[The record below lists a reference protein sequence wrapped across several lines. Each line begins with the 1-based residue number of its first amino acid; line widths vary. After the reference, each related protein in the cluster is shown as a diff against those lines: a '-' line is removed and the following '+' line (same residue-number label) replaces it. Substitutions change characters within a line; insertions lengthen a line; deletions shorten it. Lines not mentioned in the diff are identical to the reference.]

1 MRKTIRTDDPEAVYL
16 KRKDKRL
23 AKVIDMIGDLKI
35 YQETDGYSFLVEGI
49 VGQMLSNKVAE
60 VLCGR
65 LHVLC
70 EGDID
75 PEKIK
80 KLSIADL
87 KSIGISA
94 AKAQYIMNLTEAVDS
109 DSIDLNTYQSMSDD
123 EALKSLTAVKGI
135 GTWTAKMYL
144 IFVLNREDVLPYEDV
159 AFLQS
164 YKWLYKTDDVSR
176 DAVKKKC
183 RKWRPYSSLAA
194 RYLYRALDEGL
205 TAEEFHLYK

>member
-1 MRKTIRTDDPEAVYL
+1 MRKTIRTDDPEIVYL
-16 KRKDKRL
+16 KEKDRRL

-60 VLCGR
+60 VLCRR

-109 DSIDLNTYQSMSDD
+109 GSIDLNAYPSISD
-123 EALKSLTAVKGI
+123 EEVLKSLTAVKGI

-144 IFVLNREDVLPYEDV
+144 IFVLNREDILPYEDV
-159 AFLQS
+159 AFLQG
-164 YKWLYKTDDVSR
+164 YKWLYKTNDVSR

-183 RKWRPYSSLAA
+183 LKWRPYSSLAA